1 MPKSY
6 SFMRVLVNSE
16 FSLKLKREWRGKA
29 DKNFTKTTAGKPE
42 FV

>member
-1 MPKSY
+1 
-6 SFMRVLVNSE
+6 MRVLVNSG

-29 DKNFTKTTAGKPE
+29 KKNFIKTTARKLE